1 MEIRILTDEINLTKK
16 EIFKIEFQ
24 MASQIKVMS
33 EEKKRELEKKL
44 IELKKKSAKLMD
56 EQNIEKQNDG
66 QLSIGFEDE

>member
-1 MEIRILTDEINLTKK
+1 M
-16 EIFKIEFQ
+16 KIEFQ

>member
-1 MEIRILTDEINLTKK
+1 MEIRILTDEINITKK